1 MELALPNLA
10 LRGTI
15 TPRRPQR
22 IAVST
27 VTPRIARITVS
38 TVTPR
43 IARITVTTVTPRIA
57 RAAKRGAETLDRFLG
72 AGAG

>member
-22 IAVST
+22 IA
-27 VTPRIARITVS
+27 VS